1 MFEPFS
7 LMVICLTFL
16 LAGTVK
22 GVVGLGL
29 PTVSLSVFAIFFDLS
44 TAMALLIAP
53 SLITNIWQALIG
65 GHFRSLLARLWPFLT
80 VAALTVWVGGKGLK
94 HLDLAL
100 LTGLLGASLIIY
112 AVISLGG
119 WRLKLGATQERWAG
133 PLFGAVNGVLT
144 GLTGSFV
151 VPGVM
156 YLQSLGLSRD
166 RLVQAMGLLFTVST
180 MALAVALGTNDLL
193 PSQLALLSAGAV
205 LPALLG
211 MGVGQALRK
220 SLSEVQFRRALLIA
234 LLVLGVYILS
244 QAAL

>member
-29 PTVSLSVFAIFFDLS
+29 PTVSLAVLAIFFDLP

-65 GHFRSLLARLWPFLT
+65 GHFRSLLVRLWPFLA
-80 VAALTVWVGGKGLK
+80 VAALTVWVGGNGLK

-112 AVISLGG
+112 AVISLRG
-119 WRLKLGATQERWAG
+119 WRLKLDPSHERWAG
-133 PLFGAVNGVLT
+133 PVFGAVNGILT

-166 RLVQAMGLLFTVST
+166 QLVQAMGLLFTVST
-180 MALAVALGTNDLL
+180 MALAVALGTNDLF

-220 SLSEVQFRRALLIA
+220 SLSEVQFRRTLLIA

-244 QAAL
+244 QSAL